1 MIMIRAARTT
11 DVREIRTLIDSYST
25 DGSLLSKATV
35 TIFEDIQEFL
45 VATDGERVIG
55 CGALHVMW
63 EDLAEV
69 RTLAVVPDRGHEGI
83 GSRLLEHL
91 LERARLL
98 GTRRIFCLTF
108 RKDFFEHHGFV
119 EIDNT
124 PVGHDVYEQMLQSY
138 DEGVAEFLGLERVKP
153 NTLGNFRML
162 RETPE

>member
-1 MIMIRAARTT
+1 MITIRPARTA
-11 DVREIRTLIDSYST
+11 DVREIRTLIDAYSA

-35 TIFEDIQEFL
+35 TIFEGIQEFL

-69 RTLAVVPDRGHEGI
+69 RTLAVVPDRANEGI
-83 GSRLLEHL
+83 GSQMLQHL
-91 LERARLL
+91 LEKARVL
-98 GTRRIFCLTF
+98 GTRRVFCLTF
-108 RKDFFEHHGFV
+108 KKDFFGHHGFI
-119 EIDNT
+119 EIGSP

-162 RETPE
+162 RETP